1 MPPQSTATWNDAEI
15 FALIKSLSGK
25 RIEQR
30 RRRDRISQA
39 RLAAAIGRSE
49 RWVRE
54 LEAGIPTS
62 TIEDHVRCAHWL
74 GLSTA
79 HIFIPLLCVEH
90 GIPLPAELLALDD
103 IWHVEAS
110 CLQAVE
116 REQARAVER
125 SQIASGRHGDRKG
138 TLSK

>member
-1 MPPQSTATWNDAEI
+1 MSPQSIPSFDDADL
-15 FALIKSLSGK
+15 FASIKLLSGR

-49 RWVRE
+49 RWVRD
-54 LEAGIPTS
+54 LEAGIATS

-79 HIFIPLLCVEH
+79 HIFIPLLCAEH
-90 GIPLPAELLALDD
+90 GVALPQELLS
-103 IWHVEAS
+103 VED
-110 CLQAVE
+110 LWEVE
-116 REQARAVER
+116 RAFLVTIASEQARLAQR
-125 SQIASGRHGDRKG
+125 SALRSTRRVLRGGG
-138 TLSK
+138 ESS